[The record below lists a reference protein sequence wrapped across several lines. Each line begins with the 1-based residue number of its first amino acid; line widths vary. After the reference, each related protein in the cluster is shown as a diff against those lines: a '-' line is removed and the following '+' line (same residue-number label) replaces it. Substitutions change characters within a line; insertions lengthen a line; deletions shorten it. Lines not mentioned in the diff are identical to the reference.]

1 MGTFTMD
8 VGRTLNA
15 FTQGTYGVEDS
26 LFEFIDNSEVANANN
41 VRIYARP
48 GGSEALNKIVI
59 ADDGDG
65 MTAGEL
71 VSALVFAGVIR
82 TRAPHEISEFGVG
95 MKAAAFALA
104 KKFVL
109 ISRDPEGNLSGAYLN
124 LDRISDSEEGHIYED
139 PTEKDPT
146 YNYEELWSEF
156 AIDPHTSGTIIYLE
170 EITQSKYATS
180 ASFIVGIRNP
190 SLLALRYRALIDS
203 SSLVISTQNG
213 YKGVPTVLPSF
224 DPLYRHDSK
233 KSEILFDQSFVYT
246 PKKPLHS
253 PVNFNFTMTRLSEE
267 ERTGSNFGIYVKVAG
282 VVIYRDKDVL
292 LGLYKADAS
301 HSYHWGLRGEIDFTT
316 KTEFLK
322 VMTFT
327 SHKHAATVT
336 SKPFTDWLRDNE
348 IGKAFISETVA
359 RKTFKEAED
368 LINNRCKVSE
378 ENDKFV
384 EALGERREVYGSSR
398 SFLTY
403 LGKIK
408 GIKGG
413 RFPNPRD
420 FAEFREGIIRY
431 NTGNTTIATLVNNEK
446 PINKMARTAA
456 RALATA
462 SALRGDLENKGV
474 TVTIDEYELFVSNMI
489 TII

>member
-1 MGTFTMD
+1 MGIFTMD

-15 FTQGTYGVEDS
+15 FTEGTYGVEDS
-26 LFEFIDNSEVANANN
+26 LFEFLDNSEVANANN

-48 GGSEALNKIVI
+48 GGPEGLNKIII

-65 MTAGEL
+65 MTAVEL
-71 VSALVFAGVIR
+71 VAALVFAGVIR
-82 TRAPHEISEFGVG
+82 IRAPHEISEFGVG

-109 ISRDPEGNLSGAYLN
+109 ISRDSEGNLSGAYLN
-124 LDRISDSEEGHIYED
+124 LDRIALEGHFYQD
-139 PTEKDPT
+139 PTEKNPT

-156 AIDPHTSGTIIYLE
+156 AIDPNTSGTIIYLE

-180 ASFIVGIRNP
+180 ASFIAGIRNP

-203 SSLVISTQNG
+203 GSLVITTQNG
-213 YKGVPTVLPSF
+213 HKGVPTVLPSY

-246 PKKPLHS
+246 PKKSLHG
-253 PVNFNFTMTRLSEE
+253 PVNFNFTMTRLSED

-301 HSYHWGLRGEIDFTT
+301 HSYHWGLRGEIDFAT

-336 SKPFTDWLRDNE
+336 SESFTDWLRDSA
-348 IGKAFISETVA
+348 IGKAYTAEFVRRA
-359 RKTFKEAED
+359 DFRAAED
-368 LINNRCKVSE
+368 IINNRCKVTE

-384 EALGERREVYGSSR
+384 EALRERKEVYGSSR

-408 GIKGG
+408 GIQGG
-413 RFPNPRD
+413 RFSNPRD
-420 FAEFREGIIRY
+420 FAEFSGGIIKY
-431 NTGNTTIATLVNNEK
+431 NTGNTTIATLVNDDK

-462 SALRGDLENKGV
+462 NALRVDLENKGV
-474 TVTIDEYELFVSNMI
+474 TVTIDEYESFVSNMI